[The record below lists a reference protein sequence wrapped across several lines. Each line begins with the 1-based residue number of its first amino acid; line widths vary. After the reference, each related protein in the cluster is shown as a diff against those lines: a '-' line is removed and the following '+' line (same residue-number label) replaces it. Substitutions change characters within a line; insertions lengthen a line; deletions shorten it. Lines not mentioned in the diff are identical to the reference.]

1 VTTKPPDLEG
11 APRAARPPAP
21 SFGRLVVLVA
31 AILLAG
37 TAWAK
42 YKPYTWLDG
51 DGRFYL
57 NITKGLVRSG
67 SLDQRGL
74 HPASW
79 YERPMGWNRNL
90 GIAWSNISLGKDGTY
105 FPKHSYVMPAL
116 MAPLYLALREPGSL
130 LYNNLAILATV
141 WLMFL
146 LAREVA
152 SERAAA
158 AATLAIFAGSLF
170 LPSSYHFLA
179 DFTHA
184 GFALAALL
192 IGWRGRWGLAGLAL
206 GMSIWA
212 RPVNVAILPAAT
224 LLLTLRWPGR
234 GPALRFAAGLAV
246 PLALFA
252 AFNTAMFGAPWVTAY
267 QRVLVMKNNQRAL
280 GDHADLYTMPLLE
293 GLARVFAK
301 PGDGLVRGYPVV
313 GVALLG
319 LPILLWKHRRLGAV
333 AALAMAGNVLSTAK
347 FDVYHSRYYVLF
359 VALAVMP
366 LACLA
371 DLALCARAADAPPF
385 WSRRRA
391 FGAAGVVVLALVL
404 TGVVTRWPRRP
415 AEARGPTLSER
426 VEELVVKRGDTPCD
440 FWNGQHA
447 AYECVGAE
455 SRDAGNLTGLVPS
468 QARTAPGFA
477 AARALW
483 AVPGPRSR
491 PLELRFPR
499 TTPGAGGFALTVA
512 ATNECAGLPFEVDA
526 ELGGAR
532 ESIRLEKR
540 GQVVRRTLRPRRSA
554 PADLVLK
561 LLAGR
566 GGRARGLVIDGWP
579 R

>member
-1 VTTKPPDLEG
+1 MLDH
-11 APRAARPPAP
+11 RPSERS
-21 SFGRLVVLVA
+21 SFGTLVVLVVA
-31 AILLAG
+31 VLLAG
-37 TAWAK
+37 TVWAK

-57 NITKGLVRSG
+57 NITKGLVRNG

-90 GIAWSNISLGKDGTY
+90 GIAWSNISLGEDGTY
-105 FPKHSYVMPAL
+105 YPKHSYVMPAL

-130 LYNNLAILATV
+130 VYNNLAILATV

-152 SERAAA
+152 SERAAG
-158 AATLAIFAGSLF
+158 AATLALFAGSLF
-170 LPSSYHFLA
+170 LPSSYHLLA

-192 IGWRGRWGLAGLAL
+192 LGWRGRWGLAGLAL
-206 GMSIWA
+206 GVSIWA
-212 RPVNVAILPAAT
+212 RPVNVAVLPAAA
-224 LLLTLRWPGR
+224 LLLALRWPGIR
-234 GPALRFAAGLAV
+234 PALRFAAGLAL
-246 PLALFA
+246 PLAAFA

-267 QRVLVMKNNQRAL
+267 QRVLVMKNNHQAL
-280 GDHADLYTMPLLE
+280 GDHADLYTMPLLQ
-293 GLARVFAK
+293 GLGRVFGK

-319 LPILLWKHRRLGAV
+319 LPVLLWRHRRLGAV
-333 AALAMAGNVLSTAK
+333 VALTMAGNVLSTAK

-359 VALAVMP
+359 VALCVMP

-371 DLALCARAADAPPF
+371 DLAVHARAPDAPAF
-385 WSRRRA
+385 WSRRRIVT
-391 FGAAGVVVLALVL
+391 AAAVVVLALVL
-404 TGVVTRWPRRP
+404 AGVITRWPRRP
-415 AEARGPTLSER
+415 ADARGPTLAER
-426 VEELVVKRGDTPCD
+426 VEDLVVERGETPCD

-455 SRDAGNLTGLVPS
+455 SRDAGNLTGLAPS
-468 QARTAPGFA
+468 VERSAPGFE

-491 PLELRFPR
+491 PLEIRFPR
-499 TTPGAGGFALTVA
+499 TSPGPAGFALTVA
-512 ATNECAGLPFEVDA
+512 ATNECTGLPFEVEA

-540 GQVVRRTLRPRRSA
+540 GQVVRRTLRPSRRA
-554 PADLVLK
+554 PADLVLR
-561 LLAGR
+561 LVASR
-566 GGRARGLVIDGWP
+566 GGRARGLVLDGWP